1 MIDPGTS
8 AGLANIA
15 ARERDVRNAYQ
26 PGFVPETNDVARAP
40 RVVATQDPLSVAAPQ
55 GTYFLTKDAAGRIAF
70 SRDGG
75 FVLIDGEL
83 RASDGSSVLG
93 FALGHRGALGPLQ
106 VDPYD
111 RALGRMNGAR
121 IEADGSVSY
130 ERTTIDPRSGER
142 RSDRIVAGKLA
153 LARFPAGT
161 QPVRLDGVRVV
172 PPAGVKARVGA
183 PGEGDFAAL
192 VPHARDLGGIDVV
205 AGLQK
210 VKEAYESFDALR
222 AAHHARGT
230 VEKAAM
236 DLVK

>member
-1 MIDPGTS
+1 MIDSGTS
-8 AGLANIA
+8 ASLANIV

-26 PGFVPETNDVARAP
+26 PGFVPESNDVARAP

-55 GTYFLTKDAAGRIAF
+55 GTYFLTKDADGRVAF

-75 FVLIDGEL
+75 FAFVDGEL
-83 RASDGSSVLG
+83 RAPDGHTVLG
-93 FALGHRGALGPLQ
+93 LAVGQRDSLVPLQ
-106 VDPYD
+106 VNPYD

-121 IEADGSVSY
+121 VAADGSVSY
-130 ERTTIDPRSGER
+130 ERTTIDPRNGER
-142 RSDRIVAGKLA
+142 RSERIVVGKLA

-172 PPAGVKARVGA
+172 PPVGVKARVGV

-192 VPHARDLGGIDVV
+192 IPHARDLGGGDIV
-205 AGLQK
+205 AGLEK
-210 VKEAYESFDALR
+210 LKDAYESFDALR
-222 AAHHARGT
+222 VAHRARGIA
-230 VEKAAM
+230 EKAAL